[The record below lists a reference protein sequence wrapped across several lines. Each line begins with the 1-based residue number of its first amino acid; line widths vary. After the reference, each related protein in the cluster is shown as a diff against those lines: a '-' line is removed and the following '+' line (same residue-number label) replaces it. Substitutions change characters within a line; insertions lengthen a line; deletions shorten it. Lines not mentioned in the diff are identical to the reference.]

1 MLETRR
7 KPPLNRHTAGKTLP
21 GTYAFPPGQIFEH
34 NLTKM
39 S

>member
-7 KPPLNRHTAGKTLP
+7 KPRLSRHTAGNTLP
-21 GTYAFPPGQIFEH
+21 GTNAFPPGQIFEQ